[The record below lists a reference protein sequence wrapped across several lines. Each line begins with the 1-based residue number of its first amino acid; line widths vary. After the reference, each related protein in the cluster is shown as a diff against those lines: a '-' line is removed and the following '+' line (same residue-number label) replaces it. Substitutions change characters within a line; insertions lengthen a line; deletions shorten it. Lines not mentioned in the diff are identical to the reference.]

1 MFVGKMKS
9 FKVSLKIVPES
20 INAGFLFNL
29 FVILATL
36 PCLSVPSAS
45 LQLCIWLICNRLEKL
60 VRLHLL
66 CEAVL
71 GLPGLVRVLVL
82 CGPSPDPTR
91 HLPWDVL
98 SIFCVSVSSLI
109 MRMEQKCLI
118 RIHRL
123 RKRTN
128 WTDSTLILR
137 RTHVHDVL
145 PFQSSTDSL
154 KKT

>member
-1 MFVGKMKS
+1 M
-9 FKVSLKIVPES
+9 L
-20 INAGFLFNL
+20 GFFLIF

-45 LQLCIWLICNRLEKL
+45 LQLCIWLISNRLEKL

-66 CEAVL
+66 CKAVL

-82 CGPSPDPTR
+82 CRPSPDPTR
-91 HLPWDVL
+91 HLPRDVL

-109 MRMEQKCLI
+109 MRMEQKWLI

-128 WTDSTLILR
+128 
-137 RTHVHDVL
+137 
-145 PFQSSTDSL
+145 
-154 KKT
+154 

>member
-45 LQLCIWLICNRLEKL
+45 LQLCIWLISNRLEKL

-91 HLPWDVL
+91 RLP
-98 SIFCVSVSSLI
+98 
-109 MRMEQKCLI
+109 
-118 RIHRL
+118 
-123 RKRTN
+123 
-128 WTDSTLILR
+128 
-137 RTHVHDVL
+137 
-145 PFQSSTDSL
+145 
-154 KKT
+154 